1 MKKILTI
8 QKKIALLLLTSFSIL
23 FIISCETGKDLS
35 PTTNFQE
42 QKTTEKVSISDGILQ
57 FATQKDFNDV
67 IKMLSNNQKDL
78 DKWEK
83 QWQNDDFISMRTA
96 FNNINANDIEKV
108 SKNHNLP
115 EYSSFVVIELDV
127 TRDKEAVRVIGDPI
141 VATMVNKDGLVKVG
155 NNMHKYYRDKEV
167 IIKDYNKNKISYLE
181 SFDIKEDKEKG
192 IEVGKITRKAKL
204 IEQTKGG
211 RIAYFP
217 ADLHCTNYFENN
229 RRMAGVHEY
238 EHTGLGQRHSYKI
251 ITKNQKRLFGIWW
264 ANEAEWVELK
274 GTWAVSDGQY
284 YHVDHRA
291 YNTNWLES
299 SVTVTCSTDGRGIT
313 TCDASV
319 DLVNSEHRVKDEG
332 TERSCNLSN

>member
-1 MKKILTI
+1 MFLTV
-8 QKKIALLLLTSFSIL
+8 FSIL
-23 FIISCETGKDLS
+23 FIISCETSKDLS
-35 PTTNFQE
+35 PTTNLQE

-67 IKMLSNNQKDL
+67 MVMLSNNQKDL

-167 IIKDYNKNKISYLE
+167 IIKDYNKDKIGYLRN
-181 SFDIKEDKEKG
+181 FDIKEDKEKG

-299 SVTVTCSTDGRGIT
+299 TVPISCSYDPYYGFTI
-313 TCDASV
+313 CDANV
-319 DLVNSEHRVKDEG
+319 DWTTSEHGVRDNG
-332 TERSCNLSN
+332 TERSCNINN